1 SRARRGRRGAQSSDE
16 RRERDRRR
24 EDGQVDVPVGD
35 GRDRLVVE
43 GDQPED
49 RQERGG
55 EDPGGE
61 EPCAAS
67 GKEREEEE
75 DGDREEAVPAKAG
88 LREEPRRRA
97 TVVGG
102 ERGRPGE
109 LPQVEA
115 ERVQRDEGPF
125 ERRRREVDR
134 RAALLRPRE
143 EYVAGDDEDPRAE
156 DRQRARE
163 RPPEMEPIEEE
174 RDQRDRSGGRLREQR
189 EDEEQGRGQVVAE
202 ERRTLGTLR
211 PGEEEIERAQAE
223 QRGEDAAR

>member
-1 SRARRGRRGAQSSDE
+1 RGLRSAPASLRRDAEVDARDVAPRIDLEGAAEERLRVAPAADLERGDGSERRDQDSRARRGRRGAQSSDE

-67 GKEREEEE
+67 RKEREEEE

-88 LREEPRRRA
+88 L
-97 TVVGG
+97 
-102 ERGRPGE
+102 
-109 LPQVEA
+109 
-115 ERVQRDEGPF
+115 
-125 ERRRREVDR
+125 
-134 RAALLRPRE
+134 
-143 EYVAGDDEDPRAE
+143 
-156 DRQRARE
+156 
-163 RPPEMEPIEEE
+163 
-174 RDQRDRSGGRLREQR
+174 
-189 EDEEQGRGQVVAE
+189 
-202 ERRTLGTLR
+202 
-211 PGEEEIERAQAE
+211 
-223 QRGEDAAR
+223 